1 MRHHWSPRVLLSPVV
16 VVSAL
21 LAAPALAQHEA
32 VHWHNDLESAKV
44 VAKETNRLVL
54 VHFWTPSCGPCM
66 ALNQNVFNQPGV
78 ASAIETQFVPVKLNA
93 DENSATATWY
103 GITRVPT
110 DVIVTPDGQIVGK
123 IISPPTPA
131 AYVAEVTA
139 TAGKYVAKSGQAFA
153 KAAAAAPVP
162 SQLNA
167 AYANLQV
174 SPTVPVAA
182 SPYQQPPTMAI
193 KPATPSLAQP
203 NNAFGASPDRLAL
216 ASPVAPAV
224 PTSPASSQPA
234 VAPQLINNPATKA
247 SAQPVQ
253 PYPSSLSAA
262 TAPPASVPSQVKNPY
277 LGLNAS
283 MPAVQQ
289 QPVAPLLSP
298 AQTTPIGYEKSPLQ
312 PSAPAAAIV
321 PPAMPAAPAAA
332 NQAAIPGAA
341 PDPRQLPAGAAPLGF
356 DGYCPVSMRNS
367 WKWVAGDPR
376 FGVVHRGRTYWFAG
390 PEEQKQFWTDPDR
403 YTPALSGMDPVLA
416 LDHKQQVP
424 GKREHSLD
432 YDGLFYMFASEA
444 TLQQFTANPQRY
456 ATGVRQAMG
465 IPRGRL
471 VK

>member
-1 MRHHWSPRVLLSPVV
+1 
-16 VVSAL
+16 VSAL
-21 LAAPALAQHEA
+21 LAVPALAQQEA
-32 VHWHNDLESAKV
+32 IHWHNDLESAKV
-44 VAKETNRLVL
+44 VAKQTNRLVL

-139 TAGKYVAKSGQAFA
+139 IGGKYAAKSGQAFA

-193 KPATPSLAQP
+193 KPAPSNLGQP
-203 NNAFGASPDRLAL
+203 NNAFGASSDRLAL
-216 ASPVAPAV
+216 ASPPAPALAAAPV
-224 PTSPASSQPA
+224 SSQPV
-234 VAPQLINNPATKA
+234 VAPQLMNNPAPKLSTP
-247 SAQPVQ
+247 PVQ
-253 PYPSSLSAA
+253 PYSPPLAA
-262 TAPPASVPSQVKNPY
+262 APASVPSQVKNPY
-277 LGLNAS
+277 LGLTAS
-283 MPAVQQ
+283 TPPVQQ
-289 QPVAPLLSP
+289 QPVAPLISP

-312 PSAPAAAIV
+312 PAAQGAALV

-332 NQAAIPGAA
+332 SQTAIPGAA
-341 PDPRQLPAGAAPLGF
+341 PDPRQLPTGAPPLGF
-356 DGYCPVSMRNS
+356 EGYCPVSMRNS

-376 FGVVHRGRTYWFAG
+376 WGVVHRGHTYWFAG

-456 ATGVRQAMG
+456 STGVRQAMG